1 MNSVLQSLQPAARIR
16 VAVVI
21 ATKGRPRALV
31 ELLRLLECQ
40 SQPPAVVVIS
50 ATGAADVELPM
61 PTTLNIECVYGPP
74 GSASQRNKGLE
85 LIDGR
90 ADVAVFFDD
99 DFAPAENWLEECAG
113 VFFLEPN
120 NAGANGFIVHDGAK
134 GEPVSW
140 QEARLLMAR
149 QGHDPR
155 IVSRIPDLYGCN
167 MAFRMSAISELRF
180 DERLV
185 LYGWLEDKDFSRQ
198 AGKKGDL
205 VQCNALVGVHLGLQA
220 GRVSGKRYGYSQ
232 VVNAWYLYRKG
243 IMSLREASVHILKAL
258 AANAAKAVGRQGY
271 IDRRG
276 RLRGNLIGVA
286 HLLSGSCRPER
297 VAQL

>member
-1 MNSVLQSLQPAARIR
+1 MNSVLQSLQPAAQIR

-21 ATKGRPRALV
+21 ATKGRPHALV

-50 ATGAADVELPM
+50 ATAAADVELPM
-61 PTTLNIECVYGPP
+61 ATTLNIACVYGPP

-85 LIDGR
+85 LINGR

-113 VFFLEPN
+113 VFFLEPHI
-120 NAGANGFIVHDGAK
+120 AGANGLIVRDGAK
-134 GEPVSW
+134 GEPVTW
-140 QEARLLMAR
+140 QEARLLIAR
-149 QGHDPR
+149 KGHDPR
-155 IVSRIPDLYGCN
+155 MSRISDLYGCN
-167 MAFRMSAISELRF
+167 MAFRMSAIAELRF

-198 AGKKGDL
+198 AAKKGDL
-205 VQCNALVGVHLGLQA
+205 VQCNSLVGVHLGLQT

-258 AANAAKAVGRQGY
+258 AANAAKALGKQGY

-286 HLLSGSCRPER
+286 HLLSGSCRPEK